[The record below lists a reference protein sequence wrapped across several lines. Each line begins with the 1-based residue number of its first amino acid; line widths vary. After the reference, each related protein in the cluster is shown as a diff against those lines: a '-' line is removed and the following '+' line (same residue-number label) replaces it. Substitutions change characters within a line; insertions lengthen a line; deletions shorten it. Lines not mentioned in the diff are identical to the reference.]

1 MRITGNK
8 LIIAGIAAVWAV
20 YFALG
25 TTLARLLA
33 SVVGDL
39 VVAKTRGL
47 IPDPQRF
54 FLNSL
59 HEAALVATAILIVA
73 FVLRIASAAM
83 KHRGYAAPGR
93 YVALAVLCFVCLN
106 GLLVVAGTTTVFW
119 ISGYLAYPNYKQ
131 AFFNTNKTLLAKSP
145 AAKRIVIAGS
155 SQGHS
160 QFDAGLLNESFYPDV
175 QFANLSYAGSSAWDL
190 RLTLGQYTGLKPDYV
205 VTYISMMNFYDTNPG
220 GSRIIPL
227 VTWSTWPDVLR
238 YRHDGYIEREDV
250 FHAALSLIFP
260 AFKLRRSLDLS
271 VFGPLAEKGFARPR
285 MERTKRVKR
294 RSGAS
299 IYADRYELGEGS
311 RYQQAA
317 FIEFLD
323 RNIAAYTHPVVVVG
337 QVNPALERVVDPAIM
352 ADLRRF
358 VVELQHRYD
367 GAVTFVER
375 GELRH
380 ASTNYD
386 DYMHI
391 SNDERTRFTRRFAD
405 VMKDVLRQQ

>member
-8 LIIAGIAAVWAV
+8 LIIAGIAALWAA
-20 YFALG
+20 YLAFG
-25 TTLARLLA
+25 TAMSRLLA
-33 SVVGDL
+33 SVAGDL
-39 VVAKTRGL
+39 VIAKTRGL

-59 HEAALVATAILIVA
+59 QEAVLVATAILIVA
-73 FVLRIASAAM
+73 LILRLAGAAM
-83 KHRGYAAPGR
+83 KHRGYAASGR
-93 YVALAVLCFVCLN
+93 YVALAVLCFVCVN
-106 GLLVVAGTTTVFW
+106 GLFVVAGTTTVFW

-131 AFFNTNKTLLAKSP
+131 AFFNTNRTLLAKS
-145 AAKRIVIAGS
+145 AATTRVVIAGS

-160 QFDAGLLNESFYPDV
+160 QFDAGLLNESYYPDV

-190 RLTLGQYTGLKPDYV
+190 RLTLGQYASLKPDYV

-238 YRHDGYIEREDV
+238 YRHDGYIEHEDV
-250 FHAALSLIFP
+250 FHAGLSLIFP

-285 MERTKRVKR
+285 TTRTRPTKR

-299 IYADRYELGEGS
+299 VYADRYELGEGS

-323 RNIAAYTHPVVVVG
+323 RNIAAHTRPVVVVG
-337 QVNPALERVVDPAIM
+337 QVNPALERAVDPAIM

-358 VVELQHRYD
+358 VAELQRRYE

-380 ASTNYD
+380 EVADYD

-391 SNDERTRFTRRFAD
+391 SNDERTRFTRQFAD
-405 VMKDVLRQQ
+405 VMEGVFRRR